1 MVAGHSANVRSAEHA
16 AKVVRGIFPSSNNDD
31 IMVEWQTTG
40 TAEVVSIDRVRPMY
54 DDWDA
59 DADAVSSG
67 TSCADTSAVPQ
78 PPQPKQRK
86 SRRVSTKPDRFDNCF
101 VSSLYQSMSASELR
115 HKCKQMDI
123 DTKGCAKGDMIAMI
137 VKKEE
142 GGRWRGGG
150 GGGKSQQPSTVM
162 KESGRSDGKSRVNS
176 LKSQAN
182 RPKKARPQKKSS
194 KVTKKSTAHRPKPS
208 KTSSMPTKKK
218 TTPRKVNLSHRLA
231 AIFSPR
237 NIGPKNAAPNNPR
250 RISEIRRRRNDME
263 NRVRT
268 QLLTARKKSRKEND
282 ENDESTGD
290 VSSFGNSTGHNA
302 EEDEGRDDSF
312 SDNDDVTSNDVNDGV
327 TGMDGPETACY
338 SEPSS
343 PNIDTDRDD
352 TKMQSKPSD
361 QIQMLYSRL
370 HMAKADYIQ
379 TIEALDKMKN
389 DEEYDTDDMARLE
402 RWKAESCAN
411 VERCH
416 SLLNRALDEEGEC
429 SLPSGQFFLDE
440 FCV

>member
-1 MVAGHSANVRSAEHA
+1 
-16 AKVVRGIFPSSNNDD
+16 
-31 IMVEWQTTG
+31 
-40 TAEVVSIDRVRPMY
+40 
-54 DDWDA
+54 
-59 DADAVSSG
+59 
-67 TSCADTSAVPQ
+67 
-78 PPQPKQRK
+78 
-86 SRRVSTKPDRFDNCF
+86 
-101 VSSLYQSMSASELR
+101 
-115 HKCKQMDI
+115 
-123 DTKGCAKGDMIAMI
+123 
-137 VKKEE
+137 
-142 GGRWRGGG
+142 
-150 GGGKSQQPSTVM
+150 M

-416 SLLNRALDEEGEC
+416 SLLNRAVDEEGEC